1 MIGYARQ
8 FVVAA
13 SVLGV
18 VALGAPAHGQS
29 GAVDLRNN
37 DGLTPLDLVAD
48 SWSVEL
54 DGLYEFLSVAFQ
66 MNLDIGRIQAVRPE
80 VRAILESAGWP
91 GDGRPSASG
100 AKLRAYR
107 LSSSYHAYCELDDS
121 ARPGWPASLSG
132 RSCRPVGDRG
142 CLRAV
147 DLFPP

>member
-18 VALGAPAHGQS
+18 MALGAPAHGQS
-29 GAVDLRNN
+29 GAADLRNN

-80 VRAILESAGWP
+80 VRAILESAG
-91 GDGRPSASG
+91 
-100 AKLRAYR
+100 
-107 LSSSYHAYCELDDS
+107 
-121 ARPGWPASLSG
+121 
-132 RSCRPVGDRG
+132 
-142 CLRAV
+142 
-147 DLFPP
+147 